1 LKSQTRDRITAVAEF
16 HVPTIIAKELVKAL
30 EDEIIFGELP
40 PGMRIVEEEVVARFK
55 VSRSPV
61 REALRVLEQD
71 GLVTRELRRGVRVS
85 GISLA
90 DLDEVYSCRIPL
102 EGLAAELA
110 AKNRSEESLA
120 AIRAAFA
127 KMRKAFGADTLK
139 DFFRCNVGLSEAVYQ
154 AGGSQTLKRL
164 LGTISSQALRYRYM
178 AYRHVPEMMQDSVEA
193 NSEIIEA
200 IALQRPRDAR
210 RLTDDVIQRSW
221 KRVRGI
227 VSRLAEEAN
236 EHRMPQGA

>member
-1 LKSQTRDRITAVAEF
+1 MNHQRRHGLRTVAEF
-16 HVPTIIAKELVKAL
+16 HVPNIIAKELVRAL

-40 PGMRIVEEEVVARFK
+40 PGVRIVEEELVARFK

-85 GISLA
+85 GVSLA

-110 AKNRSEESLA
+110 ARNRSEDSLT
-120 AIRAAFA
+120 AIRAEFA
-127 KMRKAFGADTLK
+127 NMRKAFNAGTLK
-139 DFFRCNVGLSEAVYQ
+139 DFFRCNVDLSEAIYH
-154 AGGSQTLKRL
+154 AGGSRTLKRL

-178 AYRHVPEMMQDSVEA
+178 AYRHAPEMKQVSVEA
-193 NSEIIEA
+193 NNEIIKA
-200 IALQRPRDAR
+200 IAHQRPRDAR
-210 RLTDDVIQRSW
+210 RLTDAVIQRSW
-221 KRVRGI
+221 KRVRDI
-227 VSRLAEEAN
+227 VAQLAN
-236 EHRMPQGA
+236 EEKPGLPSDV

>member
-1 LKSQTRDRITAVAEF
+1 MKHQLRNGLRPVAEF
-16 HVPTIIAKELVKAL
+16 HVPTIIAKELVRAL
-30 EDEIIFGELP
+30 EDEIIFGELA
-40 PGMRIVEEEVVARFK
+40 PGVRIVEEELVARFK

-61 REALRVLEQD
+61 RESLRVLEQD

-85 GISLA
+85 GVSLV

-110 AKNRSEESLA
+110 AKNRSEASLA

-127 KMRKAFGADTLK
+127 NMRKAFTADTLK
-139 DFFRCNVGLSEAVYQ
+139 DFFRSNVSLSEAIYQ
-154 AGGSQTLKRL
+154 AGGSRTLKRL

-178 AYRHVPEMMQDSVEA
+178 AYRHAPEMKQVSVEA
-193 NSEIIEA
+193 NSEIIKA

-210 RLTDDVIQRSW
+210 RLTDEVIQRSW
-221 KRVRGI
+221 KRVRDI
-227 VSRLAEEAN
+227 VAQLAEEAR
-236 EHRMPQGA
+236 EPELP